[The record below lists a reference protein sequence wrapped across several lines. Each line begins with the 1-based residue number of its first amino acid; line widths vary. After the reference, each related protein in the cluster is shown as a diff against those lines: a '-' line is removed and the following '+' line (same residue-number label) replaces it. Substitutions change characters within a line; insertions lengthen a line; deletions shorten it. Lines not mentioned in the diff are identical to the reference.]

1 MKLYDDGKRV
11 CWYCR
16 TGNIVTVICK
26 NLYVETKNAVKL
38 GVMPE
43 ELRPSV
49 RSVTLGIIPG
59 YGNICQLEVGIA
71 GNVEA
76 YSLNGTGNFFATL
89 TYPIV

>member
-1 MKLYDDGKRV
+1 MKLYDDGKWV

-49 RSVTLGIIPG
+49 RSVTFGIIPG
-59 YGNICQLEVGIA
+59 YSTICQIDVSIYGS
-71 GNVEA
+71 VEM
-76 YSLNGTGNFFATL
+76 YSTNGTGNFFATL
-89 TYPIV
+89 TYQIV